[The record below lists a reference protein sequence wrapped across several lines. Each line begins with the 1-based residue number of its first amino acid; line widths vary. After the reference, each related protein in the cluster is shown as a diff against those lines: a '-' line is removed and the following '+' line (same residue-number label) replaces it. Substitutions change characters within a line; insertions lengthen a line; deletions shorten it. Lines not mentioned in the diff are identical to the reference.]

1 MTQELVRVDTTVDGY
16 EIYTY
21 QCTNEAG
28 EQWFEA
34 GEQWFERDTNPRK
47 CIQCRELKES
57 DYKVIK

>member
-28 EQWFEA
+28 EQWLMH
-34 GEQWFERDTNPRK
+34 QRSW
-47 CIQCRELKES
+47 
-57 DYKVIK
+57 